1 MRTAII
7 LMLLLCLASMADSL
21 VESVI
26 DHLNWTDL
34 ITLGIVLFAA
44 LFIYTVKN
52 AQTRER

>member
-1 MRTAII
+1 
-7 LMLLLCLASMADSL
+7 MADSL